1 MPPTAALGG
10 SGGQM
15 GMPQGGD
22 SRQPNETGG
31 QAGGSPQQPGGAPR
45 QGTVPGQDTMPGQ
58 PDVPGQGGAPG
69 QENAPGEQWTY
80 GSPQGQGYGPQ
91 GQAYGAP
98 PPAAGEPMG
107 GPMQG
112 RPISP
117 VNEAE
122 TRVTGR
128 RVVQYII
135 DAIIYGVIA
144 AVISWALDRGTG
156 GVHAFLVFVTVVL
169 DVLLY
174 LFYWAWIPDRQN
186 GQTLGMMAM
195 GIRIIS
201 ADGGRANFVQLAVR
215 SVLLVLFSPLSLVV
229 GIIVMMF
236 SRYRQRTG
244 DHMARTMVVRAQ
256 VQPAPAR
263 QMYAGAGQAGYR

>member
-1 MPPTAALGG
+1 
-10 SGGQM
+10 
-15 GMPQGGD
+15 MPQGGD
-22 SRQPNETGG
+22 SRQPNEMGG
-31 QAGGSPQQPGGAPR
+31 QAGGPPQQPR
-45 QGTVPGQDTMPGQ
+45 QGTGPGQDTMPGQ
-58 PDVPGQGGAPG
+58 PGVPGQGGAPG

-80 GSPQGQGYGPQ
+80 GAPQGQGYGPQ

-107 GPMQG
+107 GPMRG

-135 DAIIYGVIA
+135 DAIIYYAIA
-144 AVISWALDRGTG
+144 GVISWVLNRGTG
-156 GVHAFLVFVTVVL
+156 GVHAFLVFVIAVL
-169 DVLLY
+169 DVALY
-174 LFYWAWIPDRQN
+174 LVYWAGIPYRHN
-186 GQTLGMMAM
+186 GQTIGMSVM

-201 ADGGRANFVQLAVR
+201 ADGGRASYLQLAVR
-215 SVLLVLFSPLSLVV
+215 SVLLVLFGALALIV
-229 GIIVMMF
+229 GIIVMLC

-244 DHMARTMVVRAQ
+244 DHMAHTMVVRAQ
-256 VQPAPAR
+256 VQPMPAQ
-263 QMYAGAGQAGYR
+263 QMYAGAGQGGYR